1 MTERKRGFKSIKG
14 YTAVLPKRKTKGSAG
29 YDISVPQRTVLP
41 AGKLTVV
48 GTGLKAYMLD
58 DEYLAV
64 HIRSSMAIKRDVIMV
79 NGTGIIDS
87 DYYNNADNDGHIQL
101 PLLNLDTKDIVLE
114 KGERVAQGI
123 FMKYLLTDDDSST
136 DTRNGGIGSTGK

>member
-1 MTERKRGFKSIKG
+1 MSKTRGFESING

-79 NGTGIIDS
+79 NATGIIDS
-87 DYYNNADNDGHIQL
+87 DYYGN
-101 PLLNLDTKDIVLE
+101 KDIILE

-123 FMKYLLTDDDSST
+123 FCKYLLTDDDNTT

>member
-1 MTERKRGFKSIKG
+1 MTERTRGFESIKG

-29 YDISVPQRTVLP
+29 YDISVPQRTLLP

-48 GTGLKAYMLD
+48 GTGLKAYMMD

-64 HIRSSMAIKRDVIMV
+64 HIRSSMAIKRDVITV

-101 PLLNLDTKDIVLE
+101 PLLNLDPKDIVLE
-114 KGERVAQGI
+114 NGERVAQGI
-123 FMKYLLTDDDSST
+123 FMKYLLTDNDNSN
-136 DTRNGGIGSTGK
+136 DTRNGGIGSTGR

>member
-1 MTERKRGFKSIKG
+1 MSKTRGFESIKG

-64 HIRSSMAIKRDVIMV
+64 HIRSSMAIK
-79 NGTGIIDS
+79 
-87 DYYNNADNDGHIQL
+87 DYYGNVDNDGHIQL
-101 PLLNLDTKDIVLE
+101 PLLNLDTKDIILE

-123 FMKYLLTDDDSST
+123 FMKYLLTDDDNST